1 MIKAQNGQYLKKI
14 LSLTIRT
21 TCKVLPNK
29 IFLIKKKKQ
38 QKKTHTMGGGGA
50 KIKLRTD
57 KIVRQP
63 NI

>member
-29 IFLIKKKKQ
+29 IFLIKKKKTT
-38 QKKTHTMGGGGA
+38 KKNTYHVWGGGVDQ
-50 KIKLRTD
+50 IENR
-57 KIVRQP
+57 
-63 NI
+63 

>member
-38 QKKTHTMGGGGA
+38 QKKTHTMYGGGGVDQ
-50 KIKLRTD
+50 IENR
-57 KIVRQP
+57 
-63 NI
+63 